1 MLIDAHMHVPVRK
14 FVPQRA
20 YPESVTRWLARPEG
34 QPAPAA
40 HEIAPDFWEGIVD
53 DPEGKK
59 WAKDMKYLGI
69 DISIY
74 HTIDWGGAPRWLEEP
89 PTLIEE
95 MNRHNCLLAQKYPGK
110 LYALLGLNPNR
121 YNALEIIETGIKEW
135 GAKGLKLF
143 PPSGFYPNDPV
154 CYRIYEKL
162 AELDVP
168 VAIHTGYGDFFPAKY
183 CHPSLLDEPAY
194 DFPELNF
201 IMAHSGG
208 GIGNLWEEA
217 LTVARSHQNIY
228 LELAEVAPT
237 VIKGGRLGNKGKY
250 KDHIP
255 MFIDTL
261 DIMRNLLN
269 GGCQQI
275 IFGTDYPFMPMET
288 IKQWVDLFKNLPA
301 VAAQYDYDFS
311 QEEADL
317 ICYKNAAGIMK
328 IDIGEV

>member
-1 MLIDAHMHVPVRK
+1 MIDAHMHVPARK
-14 FVPQRA
+14 VLPQRA
-20 YPESVTRWLARPEG
+20 YPESITAWLPRSPEE
-34 QPAPAA
+34 PALGR
-40 HEIAPDFWEGIVD
+40 HEISPDFWEGID

-59 WAKDMKYLGI
+59 WAKDMEYLGI
-69 DISIY
+69 DISVNQ
-74 HTIDWGGAPRWLEEP
+74 TNDWGGAPGWLEEAP
-89 PTLIEE
+89 LSIEE
-95 MNRHNCLLAQKYPGK
+95 INRHFCLLAHKYPGK
-110 LYALLGLNPNR
+110 LYTFLGLNPNR
-121 YNALEIIETGIKEW
+121 YNVLEIIETGVKKW
-135 GAKGLKLF
+135 GAKGLKLY
-143 PPSGFYPNDPV
+143 PSTGFYPNSRE

-162 AELDVP
+162 AELEVP
-168 VAIHTGYGDFFPAKY
+168 VCIHTGYAVFHHLKY
-183 CHPSLLDEPAY
+183 CNPVHLDEPAK

-217 LTVARSHQNIY
+217 ITVARSRPNIY

-237 VIKGGRLGNKGKY
+237 VIKGGRLGDKGKY

-255 MFIDTL
+255 MFIDIL
-261 DIMRNLLN
+261 DIMRNLLI
-269 GGCQQI
+269 GACQNI

-317 ICYKNAAGIMK
+317 ICYKNAARVMK
-328 IDIGEV
+328 IDIEGM